1 MFLFKR
7 LISKVLSKRIRKLR
21 EDAKTNNNSS
31 KKFDS
36 NYHLAN
42 IVEIKKEKIDSS
54 VKLNATQSPGLSRK
68 LLNVSIASPCSKRKS
83 SSEHPS
89 SKLIRKEETV
99 EKSSVNSKNKVDYE
113 NNLHVEL
120 LSLYKSKSST
130 IKEKIPSMIEQTF
143 KLRRSIIE
151 SENTNFCDL
160 IERFNYLLDIKNVII
175 KAILINIISLYSF

>member
-1 MFLFKR
+1 
-7 LISKVLSKRIRKLR
+7 LR
-21 EDAKTNNNSS
+21 EDAKTNNNIS

-54 VKLNATQSPGLSRK
+54 VKLYASQSPGLSRK
-68 LLNVSIASPCSKRKS
+68 LLNVSIASRGSKRKT
-83 SSEHPS
+83 SSEHSS
-89 SKLIRKEETV
+89 SKHIRKEETV

-113 NNLHVEL
+113 STFHVEL

-130 IKEKIPSMIEQTF
+130 NKEKIPSMIEQTL
-143 KLRRSIIE
+143 KPRRSIKE

-160 IERFNYLLDIKNVII
+160 IERFNYLLQRSTDK
-175 KAILINIISLYSF
+175 INTY